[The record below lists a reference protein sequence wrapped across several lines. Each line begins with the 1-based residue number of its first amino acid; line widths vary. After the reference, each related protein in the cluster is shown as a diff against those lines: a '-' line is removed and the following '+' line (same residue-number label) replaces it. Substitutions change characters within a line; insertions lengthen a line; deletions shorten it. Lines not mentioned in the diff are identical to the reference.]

1 MYIFVNVIDCIS
13 LNKINI
19 IENERC
25 VSSKYIKAGKRT
37 FDLDRDLLGHV
48 VVGWQEA
55 DGTNLQNQPWR
66 LLLKGYWT
74 NKLIFTI

>member
-1 MYIFVNVIDCIS
+1 MPESIGKAQDWS
-13 LNKINI
+13 RKDL
-19 IENERC
+19 EA
-25 VSSKYIKAGKRT
+25 VSQPW
-37 FDLDRDLLGHV
+37 LHV

-74 NKLIFTI
+74 NKLISFILCFVDLLNVDIDKFEIIW